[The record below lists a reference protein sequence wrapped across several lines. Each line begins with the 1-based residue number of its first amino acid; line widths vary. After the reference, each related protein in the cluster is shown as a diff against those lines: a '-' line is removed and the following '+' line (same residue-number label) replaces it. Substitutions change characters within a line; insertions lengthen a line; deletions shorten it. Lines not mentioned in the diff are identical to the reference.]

1 MRQCS
6 GVISEDLTGEV
17 FLHRKMWVNVTKFN
31 KSLSVRQHNSQLLK
45 ELYVHF
51 LSDVA
56 CSNVILRFSLQNL

>member
-6 GVISEDLTGEV
+6 EVISEDLNREV

-51 LSDVA
+51 LSAVT
-56 CSNVILRFSLQNL
+56 CSNVISRF

>member
-1 MRQCS
+1 MRKCS
-6 GVISEDLTGEV
+6 GEVISEDLNGEGF

-51 LSDVA
+51 LSHVA
-56 CSNVILRFSLQNL
+56 CSNVISWF